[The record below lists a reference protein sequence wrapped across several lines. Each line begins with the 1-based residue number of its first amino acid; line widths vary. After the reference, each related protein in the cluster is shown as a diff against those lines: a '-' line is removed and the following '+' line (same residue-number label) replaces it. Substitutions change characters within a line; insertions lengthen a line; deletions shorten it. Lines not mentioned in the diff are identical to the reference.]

1 MTETPPPSPRPP
13 RALPLR
19 LVNPVR
25 TEPTDRALAVIL
37 AAVAGAANAG
47 GFFAL
52 GEYTSH
58 MTGYLS
64 RLADNLA
71 IRNIWVSFVSF
82 LAIAA
87 FVTGA
92 AFSAVLINWARER
105 HSHHQY
111 AMPIA
116 VQGAFLVC
124 FSWGWIFTSEI
135 GRLFSLACLS
145 FIMGMQNATITKL
158 SGARIRTTHATGMV
172 TDIGIE
178 TGRAFYGIIRRNSGV
193 RADLNKLRI
202 LVMQVLAFLGGGIV
216 GAVGYANLG
225 FYFSLPLA
233 AILLGISLPSLLFD
247 RPVPNSSQQNP
258 VQKQP

>member
-1 MTETPPPSPRPP
+1 MTETTPHPRPTL
-13 RALPLR
+13 RQRPLR
-19 LVNPVR
+19 LVNPDR
-25 TEPTDRALAVIL
+25 TEPNDRALAIIL

-71 IRNIWVSFVSF
+71 TRNIWVSLVSL

-87 FVTGA
+87 FISGA
-92 AFSAVLINWARER
+92 AFSAILINWTRER

-116 VQGAFLVC
+116 VQGGFLIC

-135 GRLFSLACLS
+135 GRLFSMACLC

-158 SGARIRTTHATGMV
+158 SGARIRTTHATGMA

-178 TGRAFYGIIRRNSGV
+178 IGRAFYGLWRRDSGV
-193 RADLNKLRI
+193 RANTGKLRI
-202 LVMQVLAFLGGGIV
+202 LVSQVLAFLSGGIV
-216 GAVGYANLG
+216 GALGYGSLG

-233 AILLGISLPSLLFD
+233 AILLGISVPSLLFD
-247 RPVPNSSQQNP
+247 RPDDTGQGDPE
-258 VQKQP
+258 KT